1 MGSRDF
7 VPKVKQLEQL
17 KVEFDDANA
26 IEGSGALPINVQ
38 SAKQFDVGPTN
49 NSRTFKR
56 KKGAIQKKLSYGLV
70 DHASDNEN
78 AYNEEERLTDEQD
91 KARMAAMIYAP

>member
-26 IEGSGALPINVQ
+26 IEGSGALPINV
-38 SAKQFDVGPTN
+38 
-49 NSRTFKR
+49 
-56 KKGAIQKKLSYGLV
+56 
-70 DHASDNEN
+70 
-78 AYNEEERLTDEQD
+78 
-91 KARMAAMIYAP
+91 